1 MQVLIAS
8 IWGGFLAIVQSIV
21 GRVLLALGMGV
32 ITYYGFG
39 SVINDL
45 TSMGRLSLTSLP
57 NELKQIFGLMRIGE
71 IFSLY
76 VSTVTIKLLYNGVT
90 GGSITRIGSRAK
102 GG

>member
-8 IWGGFLAIVQSIV
+8 IWGGFLSIVQSIV

-76 VSTVTIKLLYNGVT
+76 VSTVTIKLLYNGVA
-90 GGSITRIGSRAK
+90 GGTITRIGSRAK